1 MITTF
6 NKIIDKLQVLEN
18 GHLLSNKELEL
29 LKENFELI
37 WTTAQPSVKQ
47 IENKLRGNV
56 RPKPKISK
64 RWETLHNPEKL
75 YDAQVEALEQLYERL
90 QFDKNVNTFT
100 YLRII
105 NLCLKQTKL

>member
-1 MITTF
+1 MIAIF
-6 NKIIDKLQVLEN
+6 NKLIDRLGVLEY
-18 GHLLSNKELEL
+18 GERLSNDELKL
-29 LKENFELI
+29 LKENFELV
-37 WTTAQPSVKQ
+37 WTVAQPTIPQ

-56 RPKPKISK
+56 RQKPKISK